1 MREEKRVDCEKMKY
15 VRIRVCERKVKY
27 EKKKK
32 GENRRNEGRNEVRL
46 CR

>member
-1 MREEKRVDCEKMKY
+1 MREEKRVECEEVKY
-15 VRIRVCERKVKY
+15 VRVRVCERKMKY

-46 CR
+46 YR